1 MPSSCY
7 TYVKTP
13 YHTYTNNSVPRTKN
27 MSCRHHTTGW
37 WRLMG
42 SLIFIDHFPQKRPI
56 SNGSFVENDL
66 QLRGSYESSPP
77 CMHKWTRLTTH
88 TNNSVPR
95 TKNLPFRHHAI
106 HKWRR
111 LASYTQK
118 TRALPH
124 IYILTYTKDK
134 SLTTHTHPH
143 IHKRQEPYHTY
154 TQVNTPYHTYTKS
167 YTHQKSGMPFH
178 HAVHMLIWG
187 GYDGSIK
194 L

>member
-1 MPSSCY
+1 MICNLGDPMSLRHPVCINEHALPHIRIIQCHAQKICHSGITLY
-7 TYVKTP
+7 TSEDALPHIHKRQEP
-13 YHTYTNNSVPRTKN
+13 YHTYT
-27 MSCRHHTTGW
+27 
-37 WRLMG
+37 
-42 SLIFIDHFPQKRPI
+42 
-56 SNGSFVENDL
+56 
-66 QLRGSYESSPP
+66 SS
-77 CMHKWTRLTTH
+77 H
-88 TNNSVPR
+88 
-95 TKNLPFRHHAI
+95 
-106 HKWRR
+106 
-111 LASYTQK
+111 TQK

-124 IYILTYTKDK
+124 IHILTYTKEK